1 MSNHV
6 SVHLDASSTVKHHC
20 DHDDGE
26 VSLRIVD
33 DPNGLV
39 VCYLMGT
46 LDELVRFADRIVDEV
61 ERLRVERNVA
71 DLLAEAER
79 RRAERYRFEA
89 VQ

>member
-1 MSNHV
+1 MSNLV
-6 SVHLDASSTVKHHC
+6 SVHLDASCTVEHHC
-20 DHDDGE
+20 DHVDGA

-33 DPNGLV
+33 DSNGRL

-61 ERLRVERNVA
+61 ERLRGQANVA

-79 RRAERYRFEA
+79 RRDERDRFEA